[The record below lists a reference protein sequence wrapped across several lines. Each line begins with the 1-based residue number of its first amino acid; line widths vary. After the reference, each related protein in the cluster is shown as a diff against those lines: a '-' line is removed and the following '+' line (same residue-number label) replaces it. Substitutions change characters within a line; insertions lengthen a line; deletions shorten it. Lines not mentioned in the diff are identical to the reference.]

1 MSNQHKKKNMTLTDF
16 DKTWFL
22 HNLSWGGGGWRFEP
36 PRFQIWTYDL
46 WICEF
51 IHLHKIK
58 CIDAL
63 H

>member
-1 MSNQHKKKNMTLTDF
+1 MTLTDL
-16 DKTWFL
+16 DETCSYIISL
-22 HNLSWGGGGWRFEP
+22 GGGGWRFEP